1 MSIGSDEF
9 ADLPSQGLFLWLT
22 TAHENA
28 RSALECGGLLPLYHR
43 PACWPGRV
51 HCRLTFM
58 TAKDPLFFAPRE
70 NLRYK
75 STGSAQPLRIN

>member
-28 RSALECGGLLPLYHR
+28 RSALECGGLLPLYPR

-51 HCRLTFM
+51 HCASPDEAASKFGIKAAAAAAGRTL
-58 TAKDPLFFAPRE
+58 DP
-70 NLRYK
+70 
-75 STGSAQPLRIN
+75 TGA

>member
-28 RSALECGGLLPLYHR
+28 RSALECGGFYRFTPGQLAGRAGYTVPRLDEAASKFGIKAAAAAAGRTLD
-43 PACWPGRV
+43 PAG
-51 HCRLTFM
+51 
-58 TAKDPLFFAPRE
+58 A
-70 NLRYK
+70 
-75 STGSAQPLRIN
+75 